1 MRKNFVALIL
11 ATVQQRITKT
21 LGSTNDDDVQLTA
34 ETLLETAK
42 AYGLIEGKRGRDG
55 GFQATDAGLAFVG
68 EDVATFKVAEAKVAL
83 EHEKEVKEARKL
95 ANTQK
100 KNALQE
106 QLDKALNKAA

>member
-1 MRKNFVALIL
+1 MRKNFLALIL
-11 ATVQQRITKT
+11 ATVQKHLTKT
-21 LGSTNDDDVQLTA
+21 FGSNNGDGVQLPA

-68 EDVATFKVAEAKVAL
+68 EDVAAFKVAEAKAEL
-83 EHEKEVKEARKL
+83 EREKEAKEARKM
-95 ANTQK
+95 ANAQK